1 MTAGCER
8 GDMSGAS
15 ADDDDDDSGGG
26 GGGDDDWAARGGR
39 RGCRVGARVEARRW
53 DWQRML
59 VKRSFCSTAVFWG

>member
-8 GDMSGAS
+8 GDMGGAT
-15 ADDDDDDSGGG
+15 ANDDDGG
-26 GGGDDDWAARGGR
+26 DWAAGDGR

-59 VKRSFCSTAVFWG
+59 VKRSFCSTAVFWV